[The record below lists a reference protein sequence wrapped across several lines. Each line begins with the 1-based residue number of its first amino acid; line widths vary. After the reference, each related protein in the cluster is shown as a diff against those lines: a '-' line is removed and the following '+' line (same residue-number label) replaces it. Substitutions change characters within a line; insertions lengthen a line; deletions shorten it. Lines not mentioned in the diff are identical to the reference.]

1 MPDPGAQ
8 HIWDIL
14 SYRALNPDK
23 PLPLIA
29 DEVKNLLE
37 LPKDVREKCKP
48 VVEKIKNLFS
58 LEKEEPLKTRK

>member
-8 HIWDIL
+8 YIWDML
-14 SYRALNPDK
+14 SARALNPDK

-58 LEKEEPLKTRK
+58 LEKEQPLKTRK

>member
-8 HIWDIL
+8 HIWDML
-14 SYRALNPDK
+14 SARALNPDK

-37 LPKDVREKCKP
+37 QPEDVREKCKP
-48 VVEKIKNLFS
+48 VVEKIKSLFS